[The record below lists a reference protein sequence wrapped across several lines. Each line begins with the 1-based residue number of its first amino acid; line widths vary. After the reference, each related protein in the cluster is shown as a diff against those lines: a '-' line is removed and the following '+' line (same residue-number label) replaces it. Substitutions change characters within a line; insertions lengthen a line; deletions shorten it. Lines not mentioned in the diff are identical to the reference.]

1 MYVLIESGSVSKYP
15 YSISELK
22 KDNPNDTF
30 VYPYTNLSA
39 YGVYE
44 VEQVETPTYN
54 YQTHHAT
61 EDTPALIEGVWT
73 QVWKVE
79 EKTEED
85 KTKHR
90 ENEST
95 LQREIRNDVIKG
107 TDWWA
112 VSDRTMTDEQKKYRQ
127 DLRDLPTHANWPY
140 LENEDW
146 PTKPSV

>member
-1 MYVLIESGSVSKYP
+1 MYVLIKSGSVSKYP
-15 YSISELK
+15 YSVSELK

-30 VYPYTNLSA
+30 VYPYENLGA

-44 VEQVETPTYN
+44 VEQVQTPSCN
-54 YQTHHAT
+54 YQTQKVS
-61 EDTPALIEGVWT
+61 EDTPALIENVWT
-73 QVWKVE
+73 QVWKIE
-79 EKTEED
+79 EKTEEE
-85 KTKHR
+85 KTQHR
-90 ENEST
+90 DNENG
-95 LQREIRNDVIKG
+95 LKREHRNNALKD